1 MRFISLFLAL
11 IYLPFFSLS
20 VSAVEVAPRITDRE
34 IVEALAEIKAE
45 FRVIDQR
52 FIAVDQ
58 RFDAVDR
65 RFDDLNDSINQ
76 RFTSLE
82 STMLTLFSAI
92 IILITG
98 LIGFIIWDRR
108 TALKPLERDM
118 QDIKRTLE
126 RDFDMSHPD
135 GNILSRLLDVMRELS
150 KKDHDLAVAMRGSS
164 LL

>member
-82 STMLTLFSAI
+82 STMLTLFFCHYYI
-92 IILITG
+92 NNRV
-98 LIGFIIWDRR
+98 DRFYH
-108 TALKPLERDM
+108 L
-118 QDIKRTLE
+118 
-126 RDFDMSHPD
+126 
-135 GNILSRLLDVMRELS
+135 G
-150 KKDHDLAVAMRGSS
+150 
-164 LL
+164 